1 MKFIAS
7 LLVLSSASA
16 MELATPD
23 VSASSKIGAR
33 LLSKARQLEN
43 NNKNG
48 DITWISGYS
57 LKFQK
62 CATSKDYYGGYFGGN
77 GQNNNNK
84 NNNRNGYNGMYQ
96 QRLVHFK
103 LCPSSSCSSCEGG
116 ADYVIDMNEY
126 VNAYVESKMEAQ
138 EYNCERV
145 RENCYCEDANDDE
158 ACEANCYYQAG
169 LDYCG
174 EQNQNNNNNNNN
186 GQQQQQFNLQEAL
199 ECRRLEVDDE
209 ALQYYMYQNGGSN
222 QMQNMQYYQQGGQ
235 QQQNNNNQRME
246 LFVGPYCSSNGK
258 SINLGVFMDETC
270 SYDAPKGIYS
280 KLTGQSLPYS
290 SESLID
296 STCVSCAEPTN
307 YDDNNNGDQQDE
319 DKVLEVCERL
329 YEQSGKCEAN
339 LAAVKNTYGMY
350 PNTYGCEF
358 IKGLTVSGKS
368 RISFNQVQAAV
379 TPKALAGVFAAT
391 TVIFGATAFYLGKK
405 LQRSNVN
412 LVSENGAMA

>member
-1 MKFIAS
+1 
-7 LLVLSSASA
+7 LLTSCA
-16 MELATPD
+16 LAINSTHQC
-23 VSASSKIGAR
+23 
-33 LLSKARQLEN
+33 L
-43 NNKNG
+43 
-48 DITWISGYS
+48 T
-57 LKFQK
+57 
-62 CATSKDYYGGYFGGN
+62 GN
-77 GQNNNNK
+77 GQNNNK

-126 VNAYVESKMEAQ
+126 VNAYLESKMEAQ

-174 EQNQNNNNNNNN
+174 NNNNQNQNQN
-186 GQQQQQFNLQEAL
+186 GQYQFNLQEAV

-209 ALQYYMYQNGGSN
+209 ALQYYLYQNGGAN
-222 QMQNMQYYQQGGQ
+222 NMQNMQYYQQGGQ
-235 QQQNNNNQRME
+235 QQNNQKME

-258 SINLGVFMDETC
+258 SIHLGVFMEETC
-270 SYDAPKGIYS
+270 SFDAPQGIYA
-280 KLTGQSLPYS
+280 KITGQSLPYS
-290 SESLID
+290 SESLI
-296 STCVSCAEPTN
+296 SNQCVSCKEPTN
-307 YDDNNNGDQQDE
+307 YDNNNNGDQQDE
-319 DKVLEVCERL
+319 DQVLEVCERL
-329 YEQSGKCEAN
+329 YEQSGKCETN
-339 LAAVKNTYGMY
+339 LAAVNNANGYMY
-350 PNTYGCEF
+350 PNTYGCDF
-358 IKGLTVSGKS
+358 IKGLTVSGKT
-368 RISFNQVQAAV
+368 RISFNQVASSV

-391 TVIFGATAFYLGKK
+391 TVFFGATAFYLGKK

>member
-1 MKFIAS
+1 
-7 LLVLSSASA
+7 
-16 MELATPD
+16 
-23 VSASSKIGAR
+23 
-33 LLSKARQLEN
+33 
-43 NNKNG
+43 
-48 DITWISGYS
+48 
-57 LKFQK
+57 
-62 CATSKDYYGGYFGGN
+62 
-77 GQNNNNK
+77 
-84 NNNRNGYNGMYQ
+84 MYQ

-126 VNAYVESKMEAQ
+126 VNAYIESKMDAQ

-158 ACEANCYYQAG
+158 ACEASCYYQAG

-174 EQNQNNNNNNNN
+174 EQNQNNEN
-186 GQQQQQFNLQEAL
+186 GQQQFNLQDAV
-199 ECRRLEVDDE
+199 ECRRLEIDDE
-209 ALQYYMYQNGGSN
+209 ALQYYMYQNGGAN
-222 QMQNMQYYQQGGQ
+222 QMNNMQYYQQGGQ
-235 QQQNNNNQRME
+235 QNQQRME

-258 SINLGVFMDETC
+258 SIHLGVFMDETC

-280 KLTGQSLPYS
+280 KITGQSLPYS

-296 STCVSCAEPTN
+296 STCVSCKEPQD
-307 YDDNNNGDQQDE
+307 YDENNQGDQQDE
-319 DKVLEVCERL
+319 DEVLEVCERL
-329 YEQSGKCEAN
+329 YQQSGKCEAN
-339 LAAVKNTYGMY
+339 LAAVNQQYGVY

-358 IKGLTVSGKS
+358 IKGLKVSGKS
-368 RISFNQVQAAV
+368 RISFNQVQNAV

-412 LVSENGAMA
+412 LVSENGAIA